1 MVAEKE
7 QNFTFWKREERKNSK
22 IKSTSKQVEAEWFRY
37 LYWFTF
43 YILLVKETGKQM
55 ASVIARKKVTSANK
69 YPYGNK
75 PSRWRLVQAYYL
87 TRCKALHKALNFR
100 WLYAITITMTTWFI
114 NFLRSF
120 QFFFV
125 LLSRFYDKWTK
136 IPILQSQLHVF
147 NLGFC
152 SCREE
157 THPFKAN
164 RKKIGQYSYKV

>member
-120 QFFFV
+120 QFF
-125 LLSRFYDKWTK
+125 LSCFLDFMINEPRFQFCKVNSMFSTFKDSTHVEKK
-136 IPILQSQLHVF
+136 HIPLRLT
-147 NLGFC
+147 
-152 SCREE
+152 E
-157 THPFKAN
+157 
-164 RKKIGQYSYKV
+164 RK